1 MSMADLKRS
10 LVMKMS
16 SYDRYPKTRIDFEGE
31 AAWDGYSK
39 ISEILRERSRSLL
52 ETRER
57 VVVAIDCY
65 PGMNYE
71 ELEEELIKRL
81 DPSLA
86 IFTDKEIFQS
96 EEAVTS
102 RVIGRLTDDRVFGQ
116 MCLETYGDLV
126 DKEKLRSAA
135 QLVSS
140 AKGLVIVYGAAANM
154 IVTPDIHIYADL
166 ARWELQG
173 RLRRNET
180 GSWKSSIL
188 SDDILQKY
196 KWGYF
201 FEWRVADRHKG
212 RHFSDFDFVLDTNRK
227 GSPVMITGD
236 AFRYALSHLAS
247 RPFRLVPFFDP
258 GVWGGQWM
266 KKVLGLDE
274 GEPNYAWCFDCVP
287 EENSILLDFKGTII
301 ELPAMDLVLYESGRL
316 LGERVVARFGTE
328 FPIRFD
334 FLDTMDGQNLSL
346 QVHPTVEY
354 IQEKFGMH
362 YTQEES
368 YYILDA
374 YEDRDPLV
382 YLGVKTG
389 TKKEEF
395 FSELKKAQD
404 GGMDFNAERFANT
417 IRVRKH
423 DHILIPP
430 GTVHCSGKD
439 TMVLEISST
448 PFIFT
453 FKLWDWGRLG
463 TDGKPRPINIDHGR
477 EVVKIDRDTEWV
489 ERNLINRV
497 TLLHEEEGWR
507 SERTG
512 LHELQFIETVR
523 DWFRKPVRHST
534 YGSVNVLNLVEG
546 EEAIVESPDGSFEPL
561 VVHYAETFV
570 IPESAGEYVIRPYG
584 ASEGREIA
592 TIKARV
598 RL

>member
-1 MSMADLKRS
+1 
-10 LVMKMS
+10 MS

-31 AAWDGYSK
+31 AAWNGYCK
-39 ISEILRERSRSLL
+39 ISEILRDRSRSLL

-65 PGMNYE
+65 TGMNYE

-201 FEWRVADRHKG
+201 FEWRVADRHKR

-489 ERNLINRV
+489 EGNLINRV

>member
-1 MSMADLKRS
+1 
-10 LVMKMS
+10 MKMS

-31 AAWDGYSK
+31 AAWNGYSK
-39 ISEILRERSRSLL
+39 ISEILRDRSRSLL

-81 DPSLA
+81 DPGLL
-86 IFTDKEIFQS
+86 IFTDEEIFQS

-135 QLVSS
+135 RLVSS

-154 IVTPDIHIYADL
+154 IITPDIHIYADL

-201 FEWRVADRHKG
+201 FEWRVADRHKR

-395 FSELKKAQD
+395 FSELKKSQD

-489 ERNLINRV
+489 EGNLINRV

>member
-1 MSMADLKRS
+1 
-10 LVMKMS
+10 MKMS

-31 AAWDGYSK
+31 AAWNGYSK
-39 ISEILRERSRSLL
+39 ISEILRDRSRSLL

-65 PGMNYE
+65 PGMNYK

-81 DPSLA
+81 DPGLL

-135 QLVSS
+135 RLVSS

-477 EVVKIDRDTEWV
+477 EVVKIGRDTEWV

>member
-1 MSMADLKRS
+1 MLMAASKQS
-10 LVMKMS
+10 LVKIMS

-31 AAWDGYSK
+31 ASWKGYGR
-39 ISEILRERSRSLL
+39 IGEILRDRSRSLL
-52 ETRER
+52 ETRDR

-65 PGMNYE
+65 PGTNYE
-71 ELEEELIKRL
+71 ELEQELIKRL
-81 DPSLA
+81 DPSLS
-86 IFTDKEIFQS
+86 IFTDEEIFQS

-126 DKEKLRSAA
+126 DEMKLKSAA
-135 QLVSS
+135 GLVSS
-140 AKGLVIVYGAAANM
+140 AKGLVIVYGAAANL

-180 GSWKSSIL
+180 GCWKSSIWF
-188 SDDILQKY
+188 DDILQKY

-201 FEWRVADRHKG
+201 FEWRVADRHKK

-287 EENSILLDFKGTII
+287 EENSILLDFGGAVV
-301 ELPAMDLVLYESGRL
+301 ELPAIDLVLYEPIKL
-316 LGERVVARFGTE
+316 LGERVAARFGHE

-354 IQEKFGMH
+354 IQDKFGMH

-389 TKKEEF
+389 TKKEEL

-404 GGMDFNAERFANT
+404 GELDFMAESYANT
-417 IRVRKH
+417 IKVKKH
-423 DHILIPP
+423 DHLLIPP

-453 FKLWDWGRLG
+453 FKLWDWGRMG
-463 TDGKPRPINIDHGR
+463 TDGKPRPINISHGR
-477 EVVKIDRDTEWV
+477 EVVKMERDTEWV

-497 TLLHEEEGWR
+497 IPLHEEEGWR

-523 DWFRKPVRHST
+523 DWFRKPVRHNT
-534 YGSVNVLNLVEG
+534 EGSVNVLNLVEG
-546 EEAIVESPDGSFEPL
+546 EEAIVESPDGSFEPM

-570 IPESAGEYVIRPYG
+570 IPESVCDYVIRPFG

-598 RL
+598 RI

>member
-1 MSMADLKRS
+1 
-10 LVMKMS
+10 MKG
-16 SYDRYPKTRIDFEGE
+16 YDRYPKTKIEFEGE
-31 AAWDGYSK
+31 SAWKGY
-39 ISEILRERSRSLL
+39 IEIAEILKERSRSML
-52 ETRER
+52 ETRDR
-57 VVVAIDCY
+57 VVAAIDCY

-71 ELEEELIKRL
+71 ELEQELIKRL
-81 DPSLA
+81 DPSLL
-86 IFTDKEIFQS
+86 IFTDEEIFQS
-96 EEAVTS
+96 KEEVTS
-102 RVIGRLTDDRVFGQ
+102 RVARRITNDRIFGQ
-116 MCLETYGDLV
+116 VCLETYGDLM
-126 DKEKLRSAA
+126 DEDKLREAA
-135 QLVSS
+135 RLISK
-140 AKGLVIVYGAAANM
+140 AEGLVIVYGAAANL
-154 IVTPDIHIYADL
+154 IATPDIHIYADL

-180 GSWKSSIL
+180 GSWKSSV
-188 SDDILQKY
+188 SFDDILQKY

-201 FEWRVADRHKG
+201 FEWRVADRHKK

-227 GSPVMITGD
+227 GSPVMFTGN
-236 AFRYALSHLAS
+236 AFRYALSHLSS
-247 RPFRLVPFFDP
+247 RPFRLVPFFDS

-287 EENSILLDFKGTII
+287 EENSILFDFGGAVI
-301 ELPAMDLVLYESGRL
+301 ELPAMDLVLYEPVRL
-316 LGERVVARFGTE
+316 LGERVVARFGHE

-354 IQEKFGMH
+354 IQDKFGMP

-389 TKKEEF
+389 TGKDEF
-395 FSELKKAQD
+395 FSELEKAQA
-404 GGMDFNAERFANT
+404 GGHDFMADKYANT
-417 IRVRKH
+417 IKVKKH
-423 DHILIPP
+423 DHLLIPP
-430 GTVHCSGKD
+430 GTVHCSGRD

-463 TDGKPRPINIDHGR
+463 TDGKPRPINISHGR
-477 EVVKIDRDTEWV
+477 EVVKIERDTEWV
-489 ERNLINRV
+489 RNNLINRV

-523 DWFRKPVRHST
+523 DWFKKPVSHNT
-534 YGSVNVLNLVEG
+534 EGSVNVLNLVEG

>member
-1 MSMADLKRS
+1 
-10 LVMKMS
+10 MS

-65 PGMNYE
+65 TGMNYE

-201 FEWRVADRHKG
+201 FEWRVADRHKR

-477 EVVKIDRDTEWV
+477 EVVKIGRDTEWV

>member
-1 MSMADLKRS
+1 
-10 LVMKMS
+10 MS

-65 PGMNYE
+65 TGMNYE

-201 FEWRVADRHKG
+201 FEWRVADRHKR

-395 FSELKKAQD
+395 FRELKKAQD

-489 ERNLINRV
+489 EGNLINRV